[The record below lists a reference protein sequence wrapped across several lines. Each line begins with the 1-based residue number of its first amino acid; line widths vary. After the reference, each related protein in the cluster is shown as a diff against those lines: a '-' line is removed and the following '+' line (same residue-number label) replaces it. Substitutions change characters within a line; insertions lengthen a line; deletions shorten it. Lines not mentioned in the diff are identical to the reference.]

1 MSLQTY
7 RLEVRDTDTG
17 GIDVDVYG
25 DDGLVEASTR
35 VVYEE
40 YGLESDGS
48 AESDTIDE
56 TVTAD
61 ITTLD
66 IQTERDDAGF
76 SFRLLGD
83 RDELATVRVDDEDWG
98 LE

>member
-7 RLEVRDTDTG
+7 RLEVRATDTG

-35 VVYEE
+35 VVYKE

-83 RDELATVRVDDEDWG
+83 RDELASVRVDDEDWG

>member
-7 RLEVRDTDTG
+7 RLEVRATDTG
-17 GIDVDVYG
+17 GIGVDVYG

-48 AESDTIDE
+48 TGSDTIDE

-61 ITTLD
+61 VTTLD

-83 RDELATVRVDDEDWG
+83 RDELASVRVDDEDWG